1 VGPLVVEPFAGLG
14 NRMRVVAS
22 AVVLAAAVKRPL
34 EIYWIR
40 RSDLNASFDDL
51 FERSSA
57 FRLFDGLGRLEWT
70 RRTHQTNPGR
80 RLAATIANRLAGVSC
95 CIGENDFPRIWRG
108 EIDLMALARRE
119 RRLYIKTCEEL
130 GPTDG
135 AFALFKPIPPLQR
148 RIDSVTSR
156 FTPRTIGV
164 HVRGTDH
171 PTARIESPL
180 EAFFEE
186 MDAELALDPQTSFF
200 LCTDEPSVEHDFN
213 ARYPGRILTH
223 SPKALARSSQAA
235 IEDAV
240 IDLFSLSRTQKILG
254 SHRSSFSDV
263 AARVGKLPM
272 EVVRR

>member
-1 VGPLVVEPFAGLG
+1 MVEPFAGLG
-14 NRMRVVAS
+14 NRMRVIAS
-22 AVVLAAAVKRPL
+22 AVVLASAVERPL

-57 FRLFDGLGRLEWT
+57 FTVFEDLGRLRWT
-70 RRTHQTNPGR
+70 RRTHQVGAAR
-80 RLAATIANRLAGVSC
+80 RLAAAVANSVAGVSC

-130 GPTDG
+130 GATDG
-135 AFALFKPIPPLQR
+135 AFQHLIPIPPLRR

-156 FTPRTIGV
+156 FTPRTVGV

-171 PTARIESPL
+171 PTARLESPL
-180 EAFFEE
+180 DAFTAA
-186 MDAELALDPQTSFF
+186 MDAELAREPETSFF
-200 LCTDEPSVEHDFN
+200 LCTDEPSVERDFSV
-213 ARYPGRILTH
+213 RYPGRILTH
-223 SPKALARSSQAA
+223 SPKALARNSQAA
-235 IEDAV
+235 IEDAA
-240 IDLFSLSRTQKILG
+240 IDLFALSRTNKILG

-272 EVVRR
+272 EIVRR

>member
-1 VGPLVVEPFAGLG
+1 MVEPFAGLG
-14 NRMRVVAS
+14 NRMRVIAS
-22 AVVLAAAVKRPL
+22 AVVLASAVARPL
-34 EIYWIR
+34 AIYWIR
-40 RSDLNASFDDL
+40 RGDLNASFDDL

-57 FRLFDGLGRLEWT
+57 FTVVDDLGRLQWT
-70 RRTHQTNPGR
+70 RRTHQTSAGR
-80 RLAATIANRLAGVSC
+80 RLAAAVANRIAGVSC

-108 EIDLMALARRE
+108 EIDLMELARRE
-119 RRLYIKTCEEL
+119 QRLYIKTCEEL

-135 AFALFKPIPPLQR
+135 AFRLLIPTSPLRQR
-148 RIDSVTSR
+148 IAMVTSR
-156 FTPRTIGV
+156 FAPRTIGV

-180 EAFFEE
+180 AAFTTA
-186 MDAELALDPQTSFF
+186 MDAELARDPDTSFF
-200 LCTDEPSVEHDFN
+200 LCTDEPSVERDFS

-223 SPKALARSSQAA
+223 APKALARNSQAA

-263 AARVGKLPM
+263 AARVGDIPL
-272 EVVRR
+272 EVVKR